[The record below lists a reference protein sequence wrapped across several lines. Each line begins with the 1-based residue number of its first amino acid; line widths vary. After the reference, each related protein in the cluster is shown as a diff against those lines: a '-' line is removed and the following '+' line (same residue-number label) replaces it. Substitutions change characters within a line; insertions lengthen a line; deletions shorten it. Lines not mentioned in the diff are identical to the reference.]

1 MKSAIVAR
9 ARRARVERVRGGRFQ
24 LPWQLPWQIVSWRR
38 LSRVFAGASEKSSTD
53 RFPLRGA
60 FAWGPIA
67 AVIFVGQSALPA
79 HADPAS
85 NGKTAF
91 SLCSTCHTVTGAED
105 SGPHLNGLLG
115 RKAGSVSRFNYSS
128 AMKNADIVWDAQTL
142 DQFLANPQQQV
153 PGNRMPFP
161 GVADAAKRA
170 DIIAYLASF
179 K

>member
-1 MKSAIVAR
+1 MKFAIIER
-9 ARRARVERVRGGRFQ
+9 ARRARVECVRGGRFQ
-24 LPWQLPWQIVSWRR
+24 FPWQIVAWRR
-38 LSRVFAGASEKSSTD
+38 LSRFLAGASEKSATG
-53 RFPLRGA
+53 RFPLGVA
-60 FAWGPIA
+60 FAWGPVA

-79 HADPAS
+79 RADPVS
-85 NGKTAF
+85 NGKSAF
-91 SLCSTCHTVTGAED
+91 SLCSTCHTVSGAED

-142 DQFLANPQQQV
+142 DQFLANPQLEV
-153 PGNRMPFP
+153 PGNRMRFP

-179 K
+179 R